1 MLTAAGH
8 YDNSAG
14 NPHNPDPSAEVRFGP
29 QGTDEMY
36 IPFIEVSVD
45 RDDLRFERLTF
56 P

>member
-1 MLTAAGH
+1 MTAAGH
-8 YDNSAG
+8 YDNSAA
-14 NPHNPDPSAEVRFGP
+14 NPHNPDPAAEVRFGP

-45 RDDLRFERLTF
+45 RDDLRFERMTF